1 MEILHPINQSS
12 DLTKSTERKD
22 FIVLPSNVADAQRI
36 PFCRPCLA
44 SMCPAASE
52 TKHTLLSFGI
62 EIQLVSTIIS
72 WMVSEEV
79 GGECQSW

>member
-1 MEILHPINQSS
+1 M
-12 DLTKSTERKD
+12 
-22 FIVLPSNVADAQRI
+22 LPSNVADAQRI

-44 SMCPAASE
+44 SMCPVASE
-52 TKHTLLSFGI
+52 TNHTLLSFGI

-79 GGECQSW
+79 GGMPKLVAGGFGWHALVSQVASLERMFWYL